1 MHVDGDLAPIGR
13 PDRGLGLA
21 HVAQDDPLATAID
34 EERALLVAMAEVEAA
49 NLSEDERE
57 AVEKLRDQVE
67 DYDPDELSRA
77 VEHMMSAKAKKGR
90 KLKWPELKPRRRRRR
105 KTASSSKKKA

>member
-1 MHVDGDLAPIGR
+1 MAKQKQESVFNPKGVKKLLKG
-13 PDRGLGLA
+13 GGKKL
-21 HVAQDDPLATAID
+21 TD

-57 AVEKLRDQVE
+57 AVDKLRAQVE

-90 KLKWPELKPRRRRRR
+90 KLKWPELKRRRPRRRQS
-105 KTASSSKKKA
+105 SSSKKKS

>member
-1 MHVDGDLAPIGR
+1 MSKRKQESVFNPEGVKKLLKG
-13 PDRGLGLA
+13 GGKKL
-21 HVAQDDPLATAID
+21 TD

-90 KLKWPELKPRRRRRR
+90 KLKWPELKRRRRRRR
-105 KTASSSKKKA
+105 KTTASSSKKKA

>member
-1 MHVDGDLAPIGR
+1 MAKQKQETVFNPKGVKKLL
-13 PDRGLGLA
+13 RGGGKKL
-21 HVAQDDPLATAID
+21 TD
-34 EERALLVAMAEVEAA
+34 EERALIVAMAEVEAA

-90 KLKWPELKPRRRRRR
+90 KLKWPELKRRPSRRR
-105 KTASSSKKKA
+105 KTKASSSKKKKA